1 VKTYH
6 VIIEEDQALRFLTV
20 KASEPT
26 GVATAVAHWY
36 NLHGQPSALQGARF
50 RYDTCPGES
59 CCEPPRID
67 FESPSPVEDLVDLL
81 QKLNCDHWGCM
92 AVALGSTVERLNAR
106 YAIRPLLDT
115 AKMTE
120 EAAAAYRSIDCGTG
134 LHTQHTS

>member
-59 CCEPPRID
+59 CCERPRVD
-67 FESPSPVEDLVDLL
+67 FESPSPVQDLTGLLTALAPDRYDLPGVTVNLINDLL
-81 QKLNCDHWGCM
+81 H
-92 AVALGSTVERLNAR
+92 R
-106 YAIRPLLDT
+106 YCRELAAPL
-115 AKMTE
+115 
-120 EAAAAYRSIDCGTG
+120 
-134 LHTQHTS
+134 